1 MASRSP
7 VSHPDKPT
15 PSPLGADV
23 FPGPGGRVPTPL
35 TPLIGRARER
45 AAIASL
51 LRRPDVRLLTLTGA
65 GGVGKTR
72 LACAVAEDSAADFAD
87 GVWFVAL
94 AQVRDPSLV
103 APTIAEA
110 LGVGDQLATARLAA
124 HLRGRELL
132 LIIDNFEQVLD
143 AAPLLVELLGAV
155 PGMKVLATSRELLQV
170 RGEHALTIA
179 PLPLPGAVS
188 QERPGAARPMAPDA
202 ALASPAVQLF
212 VERARAVRADFVLD
226 PGNAA
231 DVVDVCARLD
241 GLPLALELAAAR
253 LAHLTVR
260 ELAARLD
267 RRLPMLT
274 GGARDLPDRLQT
286 MRNAI
291 GWSHDLLT
299 PEEQTLFRRLAVFRG
314 GCTVEAADEVVN
326 LEDAPDFDAL
336 NGIASLV
343 DKNLL
348 RRTQGRTG
356 QSRYDM
362 FEVVREYALERLG
375 ESGEIEIHRRHAAWC
390 VQTAERLWDAIW
402 LGSAEPPLLDMLS
415 DEHDNMRA
423 ALTWLNAE
431 ADLIDELR
439 LAAALCP
446 FWYFRSH
453 RGEGWRWLESGL
465 AAAQAVDVPLLVRAR
480 ALHGAAILFE
490 GEPASAPY
498 LEASLPLWRELGD
511 TWGIGASLIM
521 LALLANNDGDH
532 QRAADLCDEALAVC
546 DPDTFVW
553 MAELALERGRAA
565 LGHGDLTVA
574 AEWCNASLAH
584 AREKD
589 DVHGLSSALNCL
601 AFVALKSGA
610 AQRAAMLLEEDLGI
624 WSGIARQEGLAQC
637 LAEVAMLAAATG
649 QSAAAR
655 LWGAVARLRQS
666 AGFEF
671 GLPER
676 DVFAQVE
683 SALRTARGS
692 ATFDREFAAGKS
704 LGAEEAL
711 AEAAAVIAAAVSYE
725 APAVKPHAPFGLT
738 PRELD
743 VLRLLVAGKTDR
755 EIAESLFISRY
766 TAMKHVANILGKLG
780 VNTRTAAA
788 TAAHQ
793 LGLASPP
800 AER

>member
-1 MASRSP
+1 MAPRSP
-7 VSHPDKPT
+7 VFHPDKPA
-15 PSPLGADV
+15 PLPLGADV
-23 FPGPGGRVPTPL
+23 YSGPGVRVPTPL

-72 LACAVAEDSAADFAD
+72 LACAVAEDFAGDYVD

-110 LGVGDQLATARLAA
+110 LGVGDQLATARLVA

-143 AAPLLVELLGAV
+143 ATPLLVDLLGAV
-155 PGMKVLATSRELLQV
+155 PGMKVLVTSRELLQV

-179 PLPLPGAVS
+179 PLPLPGAVNDETS
-188 QERPGAARPMAPDA
+188 GVARPMAPDA

-212 VERARAVRADFVLD
+212 VERAHAVRAEFVLD

-291 GWSHDLLT
+291 GWSHDLLS

-314 GCTVEAADEVVN
+314 GCTVEAADAVVN
-326 LEDAPDFDAL
+326 LEDDPAFDAL

-348 RRTQGRTG
+348 RRTRGRTG

-362 FEVVREYALERLG
+362 FEVVREYALERLD

-390 VQTAERLWDAIW
+390 VQTAEWLWDVIW
-402 LGSAEPPLLDMLS
+402 LGSAKPPLLDRLS

-423 ALTWLNAE
+423 ALTWLKSE

-453 RGEGWRWLESGL
+453 REEGWRWLASGL
-465 AAAQAVDVPLLVRAR
+465 AAAQAVDVPLLIRAR

-498 LEASLPLWRELGD
+498 LEASLPLWRDLGD

-521 LALLANNDGDH
+521 LALLANNDGEH
-532 QRAADLCDEALAVC
+532 QCAADLCDEALAVC

-584 AREKD
+584 AREDD
-589 DVHGLSSALNCL
+589 DVHGVSSALNCL
-601 AFVALKSGA
+601 AFVALKSGDL
-610 AQRAAMLLEEDLGI
+610 QRAALLLEEDLGI

-649 QSAAAR
+649 QPAAAR
-655 LWGAVARLRQS
+655 LWGAVARLRQI

-676 DVFAQVE
+676 DVFAHAE
-683 SALRTARGS
+683 SALRTARES

-725 APAVKPHAPFGLT
+725 APAVKPQASFGLT
-738 PRELD
+738 PREID

-755 EIAESLFISRY
+755 EIAEALFISRY

-780 VNTRTAAA
+780 VASRTAAA
-788 TAAHQ
+788 AVAHQ
-793 LGLASPP
+793 DRLV
-800 AER
+800 